1 MTGTSSIRGQIRV
14 PNNFASSVVAAAD
27 IPIGDSSRLLK
38 MFVVRIEK
46 RRKIHLSLA
55 PPPILPSVNPLRWNF
70 FFFGLSL
77 FNCNGETSDKGSRR
91 DVDV

>member
-46 RRKIHLSLA
+46 KKRNS
-55 PPPILPSVNPLRWNF
+55 PVTGSPSNSSQCESSSMEFLLLWLVIIQLQRGDF
-70 FFFGLSL
+70 
-77 FNCNGETSDKGSRR
+77 R
-91 DVDV
+91 